1 MEKEKH
7 VLVIFPRP
15 DDESFGISGT
25 IAMYTYNG
33 VPVTYVCCT
42 LGEMGRNMGNP
53 PFATRE
59 SLPLIRKKELEEACK
74 ALKIDDLR
82 LLGLRD
88 KTLEFEDIDDLAD
101 YFSPIIDEI
110 KPSLI
115 IPCDPGYSVHPA
127 PDACG
132 AAVIH
137 AVKLLPKNER
147 PPVHCVAFSNNCIDE
162 LGPPDIVR
170 DVSEYAEIKM
180 KAIQAHKS
188 QFGAF
193 VRGRAAKYGLKDKQ
207 VQARINT
214 EFLWIYKWSD

>member
-7 VLVIFPRP
+7 VLVIFPHP

-25 IAMYTYNG
+25 IAMYTQNG

-59 SLPLIRKKELEEACK
+59 SLPIIRKQELQEACK
-74 ALKIDDLR
+74 VLQINDLR
-82 LLGLRD
+82 MLGLRD
-88 KTLEFEDIDDLAD
+88 KTLEFEDIDELAD
-101 YFSPIIDEI
+101 YFSPIIDEL

-115 IPCDPGYSVHPA
+115 ITFYPGYSVHPDH
-127 PDACG
+127 DACG

-137 AVKLLPKNER
+137 AVKRLPKHER
-147 PPVHCVAFSNNCIDE
+147 PTVHCVAFSNNCVDE
-162 LGPPDIVR
+162 LGPPHIVR
-170 DVSEYAEIKM
+170 DVSQYAEIKLR
-180 KAIQAHKS
+180 AIEAHKS

-207 VQARINT
+207 VQERINT
-214 EFLWIYKWSD
+214 EFLWVYEWSD

>member
-7 VLVIFPRP
+7 VLVIFPHP

-25 IAMYTYNG
+25 IAMYTKNN
-33 VPVTYVCCT
+33 VPLTYVCCT

-59 SLPLIRKKELEEACK
+59 SLPEIRKKELEKACEA
-74 ALKIDDLR
+74 LNINDLR

-88 KTLEFEDIDDLAD
+88 KTLEFEDLDDLAN
-101 YFSPIIDEI
+101 YFSPIIDEL

-115 IPCDPGYSVHPA
+115 ITFYPGYSVHPDH
-127 PDACG
+127 DACG

-137 AVKLLPKNER
+137 AVERLPKAER
-147 PPVHCVAFSNNCIDE
+147 PTVHCVAFSNNCVDE
-162 LGPPDIVR
+162 LGPPHITR
-170 DVSEYAEIKM
+170 DVSAYAEDKLA
-180 KAIQAHKS
+180 AIQAHAS

-193 VRGRAAKYGLKDKQ
+193 VRGRAAKHGLEDKQ
-207 VQARINT
+207 VRERINT
-214 EFLWIYKWSD
+214 EYFWVYKWSD